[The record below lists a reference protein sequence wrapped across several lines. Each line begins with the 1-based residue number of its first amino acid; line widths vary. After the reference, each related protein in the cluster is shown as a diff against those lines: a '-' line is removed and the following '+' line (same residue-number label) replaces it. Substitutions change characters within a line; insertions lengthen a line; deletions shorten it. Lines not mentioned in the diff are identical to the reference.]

1 MKSSKFRWNPY
12 RLTYVLFLIFYLWM
26 AAQIPYTHDDWD
38 WGTSHGIEQ
47 WVNATFNAR
56 YVGNFFVVI
65 MTRSQILKILIMGFG
80 FFLLPYGLAV
90 YGVQDRTEQRQ
101 AQQLRAFL
109 LGNILLFM
117 MPREIWRQTYGWVSG
132 FANYSVSAV
141 FLLIWIREI
150 RLAFSQESVNN
161 RTEPAEL
168 LICFAGSFLLQMF
181 LENLAIYTVMLGAFL
196 CGVHYCRNKK
206 VPLKNSLMLLGAI
219 LGLVI
224 MFSSRIYGSL
234 WSTGEA
240 VGGYRSLSV
249 GTQYSLMTTVY
260 MLLSQAAILAPL
272 IFEANIVQCLIILG
286 LLSVLLL
293 QKEQRKQDVYVL
305 CTVNALFALL
315 MLYRYLSNRITA
327 EFSGFFPLVVNGAFF
342 LAVAAE
348 TIFLLRGRKAVLGM
362 ALTTWFSVP
371 GVILPL
377 VFTLETGNRLFLTS
391 NVFLIL
397 FAVILLSELRD
408 QCRLKKLTMFLAV
421 ASLLLM
427 CYYGYI
433 YHAIGVCKRERDA
446 LMARAKEESAVSVTL
461 PHYPNEDYLWAPN
474 PIGEKRQD
482 FFRKFNHLPEGI
494 EIYIQKAN

>member
-38 WGTSHGIEQ
+38 WGISNGIEQ
-47 WVNATFNAR
+47 LVHATLNAR

-65 MTRSQILKILIMGFG
+65 MTRSQILKMLIMGFG
-80 FFLLPYGLAV
+80 IFLLPYGLAV
-90 YGVQDRTEQRQ
+90 YAVQDRTEQRQ
-101 AQQLRAFL
+101 LRAFL
-109 LGNILLFM
+109 LCNILLFM

-132 FANYSVSAV
+132 FANYSISAV

-150 RLAFSQESVNN
+150 RLAFSPESVNN
-161 RTEPAEL
+161 GTKPAEL

-181 LENLAIYTVMLGAFL
+181 LENLSIYTVMLGAFL

-206 VPLKNSLMLLGAI
+206 VPLKNSLMLLGAV

-240 VGGYRSLSV
+240 VDGYRSLSV

-272 IFEANIVQCLIILG
+272 IFEANIVQCLMILG

-305 CTVNALFALL
+305 CAVNALFALW
-315 MLYRYLSNRITA
+315 MLYRYTVNPITA
-327 EFSGFFPLVVNGAFF
+327 EFSGFLPLMVNGAFF
-342 LAVAAE
+342 LTVAAE
-348 TIFLLRGRKAVLGM
+348 TFILLRGRKVVLGM

-377 VFTLETGNRLFLTS
+377 VFTLETGNRLFFTS

-397 FAVILLSELRD
+397 FEVILLSELRNP
-408 QCRLKKLTMFLAV
+408 CSLKRLTMFFAV

-427 CYYGYI
+427 CFYGYV
-433 YHAIGVCKRERDA
+433 YHTIGACKRERDA
-446 LMARAKEESAVSVTL
+446 LMAQATEESAVSVTL
-461 PHYPNEDYLWAPN
+461 PRYPNEDYLWAPD
-474 PIGEKRQD
+474 PVGEKRQG
-482 FFRKFNHLPEGI
+482 FFRKFNHLPEDI
-494 EIYIQKAN
+494 EIYIQREN